1 MKILYLINYAGGGGT
16 EKYVLDLLDGFTA
29 AGEKC
34 YLAYNIPGLLSEQ
47 AAKRKIS
54 SFQFEMKNS
63 YDVKAAKT
71 LARICSQNKI
81 DIVHAQHTRELYVA
95 CLSKL
100 FGNKAKV
107 VFTNHL
113 LSECG
118 KARKLTNSVLA
129 RPLCSKFIT
138 VCEKGRE
145 LMDKN
150 GFGTSKTVTIFN
162 GINTKR
168 KDSYNN
174 VREQLGIAD
183 DVFVITALTRYS
195 PEKGVGFLID
205 SINELKKTAKRKFM
219 LLIAG
224 TGDMY
229 DEMGQKIDDLG
240 LNDVIMRLGYRNDTA
255 DLLESSDMFVNL
267 SSTEALSFAII
278 EALSHGLPVVVT
290 NVGGTCDIVNAQTD
304 CGIAVSYGDTSMTAK
319 AINAIMSDGALYEKY
334 SANALKTASEKF
346 SVSQMLEK
354 TYSVY
359 TSLIKK

>member
-16 EKYVLDLLDGFTA
+16 EKYVLDLLDGLTA

-229 DEMGQKIDDLG
+229 GEMGQKIDDLG

-278 EALSHGLPVVVT
+278 EALSHGLPAVVT